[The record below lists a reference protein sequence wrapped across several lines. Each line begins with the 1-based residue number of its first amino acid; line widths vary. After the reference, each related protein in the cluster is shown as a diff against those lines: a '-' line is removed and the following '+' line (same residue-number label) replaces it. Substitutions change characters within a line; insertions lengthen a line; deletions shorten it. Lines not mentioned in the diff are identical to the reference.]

1 MSPDGSMEV
10 YTRPVKAAE
19 LMLENHGMFVCES
32 SSLVVGHR
40 IQGLSA
46 DEELEK
52 RQLYLLLPMEL
63 LYSVL
68 TPEEMSSFTS
78 FGTNSKP
85 STNNKHNNGSL
96 ANFGKIFPSLGEF
109 CLFLPNSE
117 TKTLGSPVHCHSV
130 PVDQRLYS
138 KQRSWRPALETIFET
153 PCRSHWI
160 YIFHTLLFLFPFLF
174 FISPSELLFCLFIYL
189 SPNLENGE
197 YIPSLITTLWS
208 GNFDRHSW
216 LLRSCKLIMKNLLT
230 KKKVLFSV

>member
-1 MSPDGSMEV
+1 MGNAASCAPSIISNGATKVLSQDGAMEV

-19 LMLENHGMFVCES
+19 LMLENPGKFVCDS

-46 DEELEK
+46 DGELEK

-68 TPEEMSSFTS
+68 THEEMSSFTT
-78 FGTNSKP
+78 FGGTNSKP
-85 STNNKHNNGSL
+85 PNSNNKNNGGSL

-109 CLFLPNSE
+109 CTFLPNSE
-117 TKTLGSPVHCHSV
+117 SKTLGSPVNYHSD

-153 PCRSHWI
+153 PRRSH
-160 YIFHTLLFLFPFLF
+160 
-174 FISPSELLFCLFIYL
+174 
-189 SPNLENGE
+189 
-197 YIPSLITTLWS
+197 
-208 GNFDRHSW
+208 
-216 LLRSCKLIMKNLLT
+216 
-230 KKKVLFSV
+230 